1 MDEQFITLLIKG
13 AIRDPILWILSFVL
27 GSGLLIKKLLN
38 IYLYLFIGGIIW
50 GFIRL
55 YIYKALGESLNTGQ
69 TFQLIFISVTLMVLF
84 GIFFY
89 FIINLIK
96 TKV

>member
-1 MDEQFITLLIKG
+1 MDDQFITLLIKG

-27 GSGLLIKKLLN
+27 GSGLLIKKLVN
-38 IYLYLFIGGIIW
+38 IYFYLFIGGLIW

-55 YIYKALGESLNTGQ
+55 YIYKALGESLDISQ
-69 TFQLIFISVTLMVLF
+69 TFQLIFISIILIILL